1 MIEEKAIIV
10 ETSDEHA
17 WVETQRKST
26 CDACDAKT
34 GCGTQVIGKVVGN
47 RRNRVRVL
55 NRIGAVA
62 GEQVIVGLHEDAMV
76 RGSLA
81 MYFAPLFGLFAGA
94 GVGALISQMFEVVY
108 TDGFQILAALIGLL
122 VGLWW
127 LKGFTQRIRDDERY
141 QAIILRRVVPEAK
154 FVEPNIER
162 SL

>member
-55 NRIGAVA
+55 NRIGAVV
-62 GEQVIVGLHEDAMV
+62 GDQVIVGLHEGAMV

-81 MYFAPLFGLFAGA
+81 MYFAPLFGLFTGA
-94 GVGALISQMFEVVY
+94 GLGALLSQMFGIAFN
-108 TDGFQILAALIGLL
+108 DGLQILAALVGLL
-122 VGLWW
+122 AGLWW

-141 QAIILRRVVPEAK
+141 QAVILRRELPEVK
-154 FVEPNIER
+154 FVEPNLER